1 WMQVQDKGFKLG
13 KLKERASQITLF
25 DNVCQILVPVFMV
38 NHWGLIYVNFA
49 DKQVHFDDGL
59 VALLLVKDAL
69 NLLLELYPDNP
80 SLQTKFWLSMQ
91 GFLCFGMPS
100 QLPVD
105 DKMVGVGS
113 CGIGVIMAA
122 RDFIQDGPKTVNNI
136 KWRDSNMHNHREE
149 LMLQILKWAGYAS

>member
-1 WMQVQDKGFKLG
+1 M
-13 KLKERASQITLF
+13 
-25 DNVCQILVPVFMV
+25 P
-38 NHWGLIYVNFA
+38 
-49 DKQVHFDDGL
+49 L

-69 NLLLELYPDNP
+69 NLLLELYLDNP

>member
-1 WMQVQDKGFKLG
+1 M
-13 KLKERASQITLF
+13 
-25 DNVCQILVPVFMV
+25 PP
-38 NHWGLIYVNFA
+38 
-49 DKQVHFDDGL
+49 

-91 GFLCFGMPS
+91 GFLCFGMSS

-105 DKMVGVGS
+105 DKMAGVKS
-113 CGIGVIMAA
+113 CGIAVIIAA

-136 KWRDSNMHNHREE
+136 KWRDSNMHNHRNE